1 MDLNTVLILNEV
13 NAIISFTFSLL
24 SVSILNISVIL
35 DVWFNWSLIR
45 NQISDYLETM
55 GGKN

>member
-1 MDLNTVLILNEV
+1 MVEGLWSYVDLNTVLVLNEV

-35 DVWFNWSLIR
+35 DVWFN
-45 NQISDYLETM
+45 
-55 GGKN
+55 